1 MSQLD
6 DKAIE
11 MMAKNMEYIRL
22 GLNNNKGNE
31 NTARWLFYLIKSYME
46 DVDAHSRADACL
58 LYTSPSPRDRTRS
71 RMPSSA

>member
-6 DKAIE
+6 DRAIE

-31 NTARWLFYLIKSYME
+31 DTARWLFYLIKSYME
-46 DVDAHSRADACL
+46 DVDAHSRADAIEARNHL
-58 LYTSPSPRDRTRS
+58 NSGYTK
-71 RMPSSA
+71 AGH

>member
-6 DKAIE
+6 DRAIE
-11 MMAKNMEYIRL
+11 MMAKNMEYTRL

-46 DVDAHSRADACL
+46 DVDAHSRADAIEARNHL
-58 LYTSPSPRDRTRS
+58 NSGYTK
-71 RMPSSA
+71 AGH